1 LQNLRSSSANCP
13 PRGEL
18 MGIEYRLTV
27 ACADR
32 EAAAEAI
39 RKLPAVDQNEGLLE
53 IEPEGIYFCDYLGGN
68 GKAIL
73 GRLVARL
80 ASFGPVTVDEL

>member
-1 LQNLRSSSANCP
+1 
-13 PRGEL
+13 

-27 ACADR
+27 ACADID
-32 EAAAEAI
+32 AAAEAI
-39 RKLPAVDQNEGLLE
+39 CKLPAVNQNEGLVK
-53 IEPEGIYFCDYLGGN
+53 IEPDGIYFCDYLGGN

-80 ASFGPVTVDEL
+80 ASFGRVTVNEI